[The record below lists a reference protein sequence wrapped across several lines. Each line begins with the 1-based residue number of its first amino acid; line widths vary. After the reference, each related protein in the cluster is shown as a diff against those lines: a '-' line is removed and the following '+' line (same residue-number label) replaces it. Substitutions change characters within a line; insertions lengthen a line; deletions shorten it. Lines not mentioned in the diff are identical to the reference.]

1 MTVTKDL
8 ETSEEPEAR
17 KLRREL
23 FGEEMLDRLMA
34 ATDER
39 GVALTGQGGFLPEM
53 IKAVLERG
61 MGAELTDQRSF
72 VLDLEVDQS
81 AASGWQLQLAS
92 GASEVTCHF
101 EKGRLTVDRSAT
113 RYPHGGTRTISVPG
127 DDRLRVQL
135 VHDRSVTELFVGDGQ
150 AVFSLRSYLEPGEF
164 TVSVATRGTLAVGSA
179 AAITVS

>member
-1 MTVTKDL
+1 M
-8 ETSEEPEAR
+8 
-17 KLRREL
+17 
-23 FGEEMLDRLMA
+23 
-34 ATDER
+34 
-39 GVALTGQGGFLPEM
+39 
-53 IKAVLERG
+53 
-61 MGAELTDQRSF
+61 
-72 VLDLEVDQS
+72 
-81 AASGWQLQLAS
+81 
-92 GASEVTCHF
+92 TCHF